1 MWDKKMRKIVLLLYA
16 ILLINGCNNGS
27 ISKQSDSKIKQ
38 ADIEVGIKNSFLTDE
53 LLDISKEEDYE
64 KYFPKRYLNA
74 YSENTVK
81 DNMFFKSLYDGVE
94 SYERYE
100 IDINDNE
107 IFAYVYDFIKNKNTL
122 DEAYKLI
129 AYLFENRDNLN
140 YIDFNRYCLPEG
152 YYAEKYLDKIRQCYN
167 YYENGAKQYRITFL
181 ALLKAR
187 NIIKTS
193 INSLTDDNKKS
204 KAYLMTAISYFN
216 QDRLYQLGNI
226 KKYAALWKELGGRNV
241 EIFNEE
247 DNKQLTALLTYLAYN
262 DNIDVK
268 EILQN
273 GVDKEFI
280 YLVLSKNGIFNY
292 LNDDYYMP
300 VGISEIYGLDNKIY
314 FINAFF
320 PQYEFVADTNILMQ
334 ALIEP
339 DKDFLP
345 SEYGIQNSFSI
356 YNSNIYPIYILAL
369 NGAVYTVV
377 MKDNKP
383 LQVDFRNPA
392 YFDTN
397 FITADKNYGNL
408 PEILNENN
416 YKYKQINYLFYQ
428 DGKAELR
435 WNGNIRNQQP
445 DIAKLLKFRGT
456 INCIQAVKDNNTKL
470 IEYCGNRE
478 KLIKAKYLHNQKC
491 KKNEKDCFIS
501 AEEIDSTFFTGD
513 I

>member
-1 MWDKKMRKIVLLLYA
+1 MKKVIFLLSIIFIFGCDNTSKKSNSLPNAYA
-16 ILLINGCNNGS
+16 
-27 ISKQSDSKIKQ
+27 
-38 ADIEVGIKNSFLTDE
+38 EVKDYFLHDE
-53 LLDISKEEDYE
+53 LLNISNEEDYE
-64 KYFPKRYLNA
+64 KYFPKKYLDISNKNTLNLA
-74 YSENTVK
+74 DNTSFISIYDGLENYKK
-81 DNMFFKSLYDGVE
+81 DN
-94 SYERYE
+94 
-100 IDINDNE
+100 INTSDNE
-107 IFAYVYDFIKNKNTL
+107 VFAYVYDFMKHKNTL
-122 DEAYKLI
+122 DDAYKLI
-129 AYLFENRDNLN
+129 SYLFENRDNLN
-140 YIDFNRYCLPEG
+140 YIDFNTYCLPEG
-152 YYAEKYLDKIRQCYN
+152 YYNEKYINEIRKCYN
-167 YYENGAKQYRITFL
+167 YYENGAEQYRITFL

-226 KKYAALWKELGGRNV
+226 KKYAAMWKELGGRDV
-241 EIFNEE
+241 EIFSKE
-247 DNKQLTALLTYLAYN
+247 DNKQLTALLTYIAYN

-273 GVDKEFI
+273 GIDKGFI
-280 YLVLSKNGIFNY
+280 YLVLSKGGIFNY

-300 VGISEIYGLDNKIY
+300 VGIHKKNNSERYY
-314 FINAFF
+314 INAFF
-320 PQYEFVADTNILMQ
+320 PQYEFVADTNIIMQ
-334 ALIEP
+334 ALIKP

-345 SEYGIQNSFSI
+345 SEYEIQNSFSDD
-356 YNSNIYPIYILAL
+356 NSYSYPLYILAL
-369 NGAVYTVV
+369 NGAVYTVT
-377 MKDNKP
+377 MEDNKP
-383 LQVDFRNPA
+383 FQVDFRNPA

-408 PEILNENN
+408 PIILNENN

-428 DGKAELR
+428 NGKAELM

-445 DIAKLLKFRGT
+445 DVAKLLKFRGAV
-456 INCIQAVKDNNTKL
+456 NCIQAVKDNNTKL

-491 KKNEKDCFIS
+491 KKNEKDCTIS

>member
-1 MWDKKMRKIVLLLYA
+1 
-16 ILLINGCNNGS
+16 
-27 ISKQSDSKIKQ
+27 
-38 ADIEVGIKNSFLTDE
+38 
-53 LLDISKEEDYE
+53 
-64 KYFPKRYLNA
+64 
-74 YSENTVK
+74 
-81 DNMFFKSLYDGVE
+81 
-94 SYERYE
+94 
-100 IDINDNE
+100 
-107 IFAYVYDFIKNKNTL
+107 
-122 DEAYKLI
+122 
-129 AYLFENRDNLN
+129 
-140 YIDFNRYCLPEG
+140 
-152 YYAEKYLDKIRQCYN
+152 
-167 YYENGAKQYRITFL
+167 
-181 ALLKAR
+181 
-187 NIIKTS
+187 
-193 INSLTDDNKKS
+193 
-204 KAYLMTAISYFN
+204 
-216 QDRLYQLGNI
+216 
-226 KKYAALWKELGGRNV
+226 
-241 EIFNEE
+241 
-247 DNKQLTALLTYLAYN
+247 
-262 DNIDVK
+262 
-268 EILQN
+268 
-273 GVDKEFI
+273 
-280 YLVLSKNGIFNY
+280 
-292 LNDDYYMP
+292 MP

-501 AEEIDSTFFTGD
+501 AEEIDNTFFTGD